1 MLKCGFF
8 FFKVCCNLVI
18 FFKELKKYSSDVISG
33 TNSPFYSS
41 ITDIIAH
48 SNHRETGKLVHQKA
62 SSDTSF
68 PTKAYNDFCL

>member
-1 MLKCGFF
+1 MWIFWV
-8 FFKVCCNLVI
+8 FFKVCGNLVI
-18 FFKELKKYSSDVISG
+18 FSKELKKYSSYVISG

-62 SSDTSF
+62 PSDTTF
-68 PTKAYNDFCL
+68 PPKACNDFCP